1 MQDKGHVAH
10 CSSVFRFL
18 VVFSSPGNRVPP
30 DIQAILLQSS
40 IPFTLLLSVFILKKR
55 YKPLQ
60 IVGGVVVMGGIF
72 LSMSKLASTMHHA
85 FWLIPRIHSTHAAS
99 IGLERQY

>member
-1 MQDKGHVAH
+1 M
-10 CSSVFRFL
+10 SLTPLYPRFL
-18 VVFSSPGNRVPP
+18 VVFSSPGTRVPP

-72 LSMSKLASTMHHA
+72 LSMSRLYPPS
-85 FWLIPRIHSTHAAS
+85 IYVPR
-99 IGLERQY
+99 